1 MKQKTQKLYEKKQS
15 SNLLSAAAGFAFSV
29 DKNTSGKMTYDKLV
43 RSGTIRVPK
52 RQSFLEEKQG
62 FLEKKSA
69 KSTFGFSMWNKRFC
83 VLSKGKLLMFKN

>member
-29 DKNTSGKMTYDKLV
+29 DKNASGKMTYDKLV

-52 RQSFLEEKQG
+52 R
-62 FLEKKSA
+62 
-69 KSTFGFSMWNKRFC
+69 
-83 VLSKGKLLMFKN
+83 